1 MKTLLI
7 LSINLV
13 IISANAAVT
22 NSNCAHQNNAGRDS
36 RCGGYATLL
45 SPATREANCPPV
57 AKATSTRD
65 KAVR

>member
-13 IISANAAVT
+13 IVSANAAVS
-22 NSNCAHQNNAGRDS
+22 NSNCAHQNTAGRDS

-57 AKATSTRD
+57 AKQNSSGQ